1 MENGW
6 ILIHRSLEKKGYY
19 TQSEYVHLWVHILLR
34 ANHEDKEFLWNGK
47 ILKIKRGQFVTGR
60 LKLATETGIAPS
72 TVERILKLFE
82 SEQQIEQQTTTKY
95 RLITVLNY
103 EKFQQYEQQN
113 GQQTDSKWTASGQ
126 QTDTNKQLKQ
136 IERDRGKE
144 EKVELPDWLDKV
156 LWAEWVDYRKKRKL
170 TTNEK
175 TMKKQIDLLGENRAT
190 YKEIINQSIL
200 HGWQGLFPLKTNGT
214 PPVKKAESG
223 KYAGL
228 GTKINV

>member
-6 ILIHRSLEKKGYY
+6 IKINRSLKKKGYY
-19 TQSEYVHLWVHILLR
+19 TQSEYVHLWVHLLLSV
-34 ANHEDKEFLWNGK
+34 NHEETEFLWNGK

-60 LKLATETGIAPS
+60 KKLALETGIAPS

-95 RLITVLNY
+95 RLITVINY
-103 EKFQQYEQQN
+103 AKYQQYEQQN
-113 GQQTDSKWTASGQ
+113 GQQTDNKRTASGQ
-126 QTDTNKQLKQ
+126 QTDTNNKLKN
-136 IERDRGKE
+136 IERDKGA
-144 EKVELPDWLDKV
+144 EKIDLPDWLDKGS
-156 LWAEWVDYRKKRKL
+156 WTEWVAYRKGRKL

-175 TMKKQIDLLGENRAT
+175 TMKKQIDFLAENRAVH
-190 YKEIINQSIL
+190 KEIINQSIMN
-200 HGWQGLFPLKTNGT
+200 GWQGLFPLKANGT
-214 PPVKKAESG
+214 PPVKKPESG